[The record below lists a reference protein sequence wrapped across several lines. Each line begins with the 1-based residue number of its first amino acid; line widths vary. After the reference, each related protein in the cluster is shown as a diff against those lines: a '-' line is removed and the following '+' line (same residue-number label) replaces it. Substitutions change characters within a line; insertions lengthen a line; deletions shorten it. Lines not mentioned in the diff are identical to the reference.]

1 MSKYI
6 LKKDLPFAK
15 AGEELA
21 EFGDY
26 LTCWET
32 KGALNIPPGLEAT
45 SYCVGKVK
53 DLEKLIAEGWIEK
66 VKDFQQ
72 VPNST
77 AQLTDD
83 QVKRCMNDIKT
94 GLKTYMDGYM
104 QGKFDI
110 KKEKRSIR
118 KWFCELN
125 YEVTLS
131 MIKDLVEKYP
141 DEVQKEVM
149 KHGVKIMKDW
159 YDDQYKIKSIPKVIR
174 NTIDIARRNG
184 KIIDSFYLSPILFN
198 SFLDDVKNEI
208 GDFNYQDA
216 YFRGRCR
223 FEGVNIEKKSDETDM
238 SFAYK
243 EPEKAKTEPK
253 EEAGITKIDI
263 PVNLPIT
270 ENHLGGLA
278 YLTMSMEGYERI
290 ILNGGYEFKFV
301 KKEPKSDKEPREL
314 KVIYTADN
322 KEIHS
327 ITGLPQIPRT
337 HYEDLNDG
345 KHKPVLFREVME

>member
-6 LKKDLPFAK
+6 LRKDLPFAK
-15 AGEELA
+15 AGNEIN
-21 EFGDY
+21 
-26 LTCWET
+26 LTN
-32 KGALNIPPGLEAT
+32 GMLDHN
-45 SYCVGKVK
+45 CVSVK
-53 DLEKLIAEGWIEK
+53 DDDGMMWEIGFYEDIKQLISEGWIEE
-66 VKDFQQ
+66 VKEIPRD
-72 VPNST
+72 
-77 AQLTDD
+77 
-83 QVKRCMNDIKT
+83 KIK
-94 GLKTYMDGYM
+94 
-104 QGKFDI
+104 
-110 KKEKRSIR
+110 E
-118 KWFCELN
+118 
-125 YEVTLS
+125 
-131 MIKDLVEKYP
+131 LVEKYP
-141 DEVQKEVM
+141 REVQKEVM
-149 KHGVKIMKDW
+149 KHAARQMKEW

-301 KKEPKSDKEPREL
+301 KKEPKSDKKPGEFYIVSSPGKPNYAFVHYGQAFCEKCL
-314 KVIYTADN
+314 IGGSDAVIIKV
-322 KEIHS
+322 
-327 ITGLPQIPRT
+327 
-337 HYEDLNDG
+337 
-345 KHKPVLFREVME
+345 REVME

>member
-15 AGEELA
+15 AGDEIDIFLSADELVMIRKGECMGGLRVPYDQQDEWIEE
-21 EFGDY
+21 
-26 LTCWET
+26 
-32 KGALNIPPGLEAT
+32 
-45 SYCVGKVK
+45 VK
-53 DLEKLIAEGWIEK
+53 DKRKWWEKLDTEIPK
-66 VKDFQQ
+66 M
-72 VPNST
+72 
-77 AQLTDD
+77 
-83 QVKRCMNDIKT
+83 R
-94 GLKTYMDGYM
+94 
-104 QGKFDI
+104 
-110 KKEKRSIR
+110 IR
-118 KWFCELN
+118 E
-125 YEVTLS
+125 
-131 MIKDLVEKYP
+131 LVEKYP
-141 DEVQKEVM
+141 NEVQKEVM
-149 KHGVKIMKDW
+149 KHAARQMKEW

-301 KKEPKSDKEPREL
+301 KKEPKSDKKPREFNIIL
-314 KVIYTADN
+314 D
-322 KEIHS
+322 S
-327 ITGLPQIPRT
+327 
-337 HYEDLNDG
+337 DG
-345 KHKPVLFREVME
+345 KATAISRPGAKAWDYFPSDKKAIWVKETIKVREVME